1 MLRLCDGL
9 GKHGR
14 SVLVDGSISPSL
26 SGYET
31 AGLG

>member
-1 MLRLCDGL
+1 MLRLRDGL

-14 SVLVDGSISPSL
+14 NVLVDGSISPSL
-26 SGYET
+26 SGYAA